1 MEQSL
6 KQREDKT
13 RENSSFALQET
24 PGAQKGT
31 RLLIVDDEKMILKTF
46 SLMMSEYGFFLRTA
60 SAGAEALEL
69 IRQDRFDVVFL
80 DQHIGKERGLDLMQT
95 MSRVDP
101 GLYFV
106 IITANG
112 NANLAVDAL
121 KRGAADFL
129 VKPFF
134 AADIVRSIEFVLRK
148 RDLDNQKKELLQS
161 LETKVRE
168 RTQELESMYVDVL
181 ASLAQ
186 ALEARDFGTF
196 GHCKR
201 VSHYAGLIADEL
213 GFDAEAKRY
222 LEIGALLHD
231 VGKIGINDLILLK
244 PDKLDT
250 DEWQNLKRHPE
261 KGVEI
266 LKPLKYL
273 EPALPGIL
281 HHHENYD
288 GSGYPAG
295 LKGEEIP
302 LMARIITVADAWD
315 VMRSDRPYRKAKPK
329 DDALL
334 ELRVFS
340 GRQFDPAIVDI
351 FLKHMTASAPR

>member
-1 MEQSL
+1 MERSL
-6 KQREDKT
+6 KQREDTSAK
-13 RENSSFALQET
+13 SGLIAAPET
-24 PGAQKGT
+24 PGERTGT
-31 RLLIVDDEKMILKTF
+31 RLLIVDDEKMILKSF
-46 SLMMSEYGFFLRTA
+46 SLMMSEFGFFLKTA
-60 SAGAEALEL
+60 STGAEALEL
-69 IRQDRFDVVFL
+69 IGRDRFDIVFL
-80 DQHIGKERGLDLMQT
+80 DQHIGKERGLDLMQS
-95 MSRVDP
+95 MCRIDP
-101 GLYFV
+101 HLYFV

-112 NANLAVDAL
+112 NANLAVEAL
-121 KRGAADFL
+121 KQGATDFL

-134 AADIVRSIEFVLRK
+134 AADIVRSIQFVLRK
-148 RDLDNQKKELLQS
+148 RDLDNQKNELLQS
-161 LETKVRE
+161 LEAKVRE
-168 RTQELESMYVDVL
+168 RTQALESMYVDVL

-186 ALEARDFGTF
+186 ALEARDFGTY

-201 VSHYAGLIADEL
+201 VSHYAGLIAEEL
-213 GFDAEAKRY
+213 DFAPEAKRY

-250 DEWQNLKRHPE
+250 DEWKNLKTHPE

-288 GSGYPAG
+288 GSGYPNR

-315 VMRSDRPYRKAKPK
+315 VMRSDRPYRRAKPRNE
-329 DDALL
+329 ALH
-334 ELRVFS
+334 ELRIFS
-340 GRQFDPAIVDI
+340 GKQFDPVVVEI
-351 FLKHMTASAPR
+351 FLKHMAAAGSL